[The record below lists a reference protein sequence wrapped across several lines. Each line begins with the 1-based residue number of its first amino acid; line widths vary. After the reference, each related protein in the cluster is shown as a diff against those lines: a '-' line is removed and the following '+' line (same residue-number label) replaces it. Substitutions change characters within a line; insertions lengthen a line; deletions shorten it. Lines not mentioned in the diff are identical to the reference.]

1 MSTDSMKPKCLPSSR
16 AGEGEGEGW
25 PVGDGDVTAGVGA
38 EGVPLVLPLPA
49 LAHAGPSIA
58 IDNPITSN
66 VSLLIHPLFL
76 SVSQCRTPN
85 MGDGSAGTPVPQPGV
100 PQIVRDTN

>member
-85 MGDGSAGTPVPQPGV
+85 PWETEALARRFPNRGSP
-100 PQIVRDTN
+100 R

>member
-25 PVGDGDVTAGVGA
+25 PVGDGDVAVGVGG

-49 LAHAGPSIA
+49 FAHAGPSIA
-58 IDNPITSN
+58 IDNPTVSN
-66 VSLLIHPLFL
+66 VRLLIHPLFSL
-76 SVSQCRTPN
+76 GAPVSHAEPMR
-85 MGDGSAGTPVPQPGV
+85 DGSAGAPVPPIGG
-100 PQIVRDTN
+100 PPDS